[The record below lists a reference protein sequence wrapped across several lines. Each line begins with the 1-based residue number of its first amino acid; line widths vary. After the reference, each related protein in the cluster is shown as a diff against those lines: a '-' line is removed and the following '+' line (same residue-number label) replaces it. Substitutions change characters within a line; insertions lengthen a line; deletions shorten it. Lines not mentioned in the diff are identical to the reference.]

1 MKKPV
6 IALTTRPKNK
16 EGKYEL
22 SAQYTNAVKRAGGIP
37 LLVPPSG
44 KFEEELFE
52 IVDGIIL
59 TGGGDIDPVFYGG
72 ESHAKIYGLDEE
84 RDEFEIPL
92 AREIVKRKI
101 PALPICRGIQVLN
114 VALGG
119 TLIEHLPDAT
129 DGSITHRVEN
139 PEGILHSHRIEKT
152 SKLFGIIGHE
162 NVQAVSW
169 HHQAVKDIAPDLI
182 PVAFAPDGIVE
193 ALEMK
198 DHPFLIAVQWHPEM
212 SADHDAIE
220 QRLFDALIQAAS
232 ARGE

>member
-119 TLIEHLPDAT
+119 TLHQHITGVEGFQAHGIPNGGGGTTNTFTFT
-129 DGSITHRVEN
+129 DGSLVADVMGS
-139 PEGILHSHRIEKT
+139 PST
-152 SKLFGIIGHE
+152 SGRCH
-162 NVQAVSW
+162 
-169 HHQAVKDIAPDLI
+169 HHQAVDVVAPGLVVTGTTD
-182 PVAFAPDGIVE
+182 DGGVE
-193 ALEMK
+193 VLELDEPTSWMV
-198 DHPFLIAVQWHPEM
+198 AVQWHPEETAATHAP
-212 SADHDAIE
+212 SQA
-220 QRLFDALIQAAS
+220 LFDGLVAAS
-232 ARGE
+232 RPQE